1 MTELI
6 VTSKD
11 ELQKMLSNIVI
22 DALKYINTGTV
33 EPGSEERLNQKQAA
47 IYLGITQ
54 STLIR
59 WKKNGLV
66 PCEQLPGSTKVT
78 YYKSQLKTIIQRN
91 PGLLQAARK

>member
-1 MTELI
+1 MAELVI
-6 VTSKD
+6 TSKED
-11 ELQKMLSNIVI
+11 LEKMLMSIMSQI
-22 DALKYINTGTV
+22 TKSQPSILNT
-33 EPGSEERLNQKQAA
+33 EEDERLNQKQAA
-47 IYLGITQ
+47 KYLGITQ

-91 PGLLQAARK
+91 PGLLQAPRK